1 MPLSKGPYK
10 CTAGLDL
17 PAEMAFLICCAAE
30 QLQTVLWR
38 ELQTK
43 LIDTA
48 TPLFFFVFAQAFDG
62 GFNLH
67 LRWLFI
73 KHCHTYLHAK
83 CSDWHQEG
91 ELCTHPIHTQGGW
104 QHTKKNGISPF
115 VSSHS
120 LLFTVNS
127 LVYDINNLLLPVF
140 IPRAVQGSN
149 QRGEFAGGPLLNPP
163 APMHSTI

>member
-1 MPLSKGPYK
+1 MPLSKGPYE
-10 CTAGLDL
+10 CTAGLNL
-17 PAEMAFLICCAAE
+17 PAEMAFLICRAAE

-48 TPLFFFVFAQAFDG
+48 TPLFFFFVFAQAFDG

-73 KHCHTYLHAK
+73 KHRHAYLHVK

-91 ELCTHPIHTQGGW
+91 ELCTRPLLGRAQGGW
-104 QHTKKNGISPF
+104 QHTKKKGISPF
-115 VSSHS
+115 VSNHS
-120 LLFTVNS
+120 LLFTVNN
-127 LVYDINNLLLPVF
+127 LVYYIYNLLLPLLQD
-140 IPRAVQGSN
+140 RN
-149 QRGEFAGGPLLNPP
+149 QRGEFAGGPLLNNPH
-163 APMHSTI
+163 MHSVI